1 MWAVFKAF
9 KWSSLEVLGSLPLIA
24 PKDGPQR
31 FISLFDTKEQALKFT
46 GGDETNVF
54 EMKEVTP

>member
-9 KWSSLEVLGSLPLIA
+9 KWSSLEVLGSLPLMA

-31 FISLFDTKEQALKFT
+31 FIPLFDTKEQALKFT
-46 GGDETNVF
+46 EGDETNVF